1 MGPAARALDAA
12 LEWSVIGSFTRI
24 GSALRRRLDH
34 WASFDGRDL
43 TGRVIVITG
52 ATSGIG
58 TEAARALARMGATV
72 EIVARDGAKAAAVCS
87 ALRQD
92 TGNPHV
98 GFVIADTGD
107 LVALRAAAADLLR
120 RHPKIDV
127 LIHNAGALDD
137 VRQTSAQGIEL
148 TVASQLVGPHLLTGL
163 LLPALKAA
171 APARVLWVSSG
182 GMYSEP
188 LAVAALEMSP
198 RDYNGT
204 TAYARAKRAQVTLTE
219 LWAERLA
226 ADRVVVHAM
235 HPGWADTPGVERSL
249 TTFRRIFG
257 PLLRTPAEGADTL
270 VWLASDDGEPL
281 SHTGRFW
288 LDRRPRPIHRLEST
302 RRSDTP
308 AERARLWT
316 WCANKSGLSPRAGSP
331 RLRFSPELRLADSR
345 LRLRH
350 PLGRDR
356 IDRCLLDERRQEAAQ
371 PPKEACARGQHDHAD
386 VLRDRVERLRRE
398 AVHRIRRPA
407 ELRQERTHVRLP

>member
-12 LEWSVIGSFTRI
+12 LEWSVVGSFTRV

-34 WASFDGRDL
+34 WAPLDGRDL
-43 TGRVIVITG
+43 TGRVIVVTG

-58 TEAARALARMGATV
+58 MEAARALARMGSTI
-72 EIVARDGAKAAAVCS
+72 EIVARDGAKAAAVCA

-98 GFVIADTGD
+98 GFAIADTGD
-107 LVALRAAAADLLR
+107 LVALRTAAADLLR

-137 VRQTSAQGIEL
+137 VRKTSAQGIEL
-148 TVASQLVGPHLLTGL
+148 TVASQVVGPHLLTGL

-188 LAVAALEMSP
+188 LAVAVLETSP

-226 ADRVVVHAM
+226 ADRIVVHAM

-249 TTFRRIFG
+249 PTFRRVVG
-257 PLLRTPAEGADTL
+257 PLLRTPADGADTL

-281 SHTGRFW
+281 SQTGRFW
-288 LDRRPRPIHRLEST
+288 LDRRPRSIHRLEST

-316 WCANKSGLSPRAGSP
+316 WCANKSGLSP
-331 RLRFSPELRLADSR
+331 
-345 LRLRH
+345 
-350 PLGRDR
+350 
-356 IDRCLLDERRQEAAQ
+356 
-371 PPKEACARGQHDHAD
+371 
-386 VLRDRVERLRRE
+386 
-398 AVHRIRRPA
+398 
-407 ELRQERTHVRLP
+407 